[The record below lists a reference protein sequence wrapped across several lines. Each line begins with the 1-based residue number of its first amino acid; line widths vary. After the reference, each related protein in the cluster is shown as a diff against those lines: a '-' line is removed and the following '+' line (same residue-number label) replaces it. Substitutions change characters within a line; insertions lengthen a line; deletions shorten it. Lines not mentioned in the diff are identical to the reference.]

1 REARA
6 GARLI
11 VWSEANALVLADE
24 QPAFLAAARALAA
37 GERIHLFLGM
47 AVITPGRS
55 LAENKLVVIDPAGRV
70 RASYRKSHPT
80 PSEASI
86 R

>member
-1 REARA
+1 AMAERARPAVRRLHEALFDASRREARA

-55 LAENKLVVIDPAGRV
+55 LAENKLVVI
-70 RASYRKSHPT
+70 
-80 PSEASI
+80 
-86 R
+86 